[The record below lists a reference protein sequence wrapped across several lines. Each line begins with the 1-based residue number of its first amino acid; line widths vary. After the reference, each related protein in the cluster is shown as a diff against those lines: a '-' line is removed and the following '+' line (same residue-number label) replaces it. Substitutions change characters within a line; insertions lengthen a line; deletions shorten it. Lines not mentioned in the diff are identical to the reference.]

1 MLGVH
6 AGAEHA
12 AAVRQGAQHHLQSV
26 HQAQSIESQ
35 PEACAV
41 AVDVHANHFQPA
53 GSEIEL
59 RALRVDAE
67 STELKLVVQPEH
79 DSSTC

>member
-53 GSEIEL
+53 
-59 RALRVDAE
+59 
-67 STELKLVVQPEH
+67 
-79 DSSTC
+79 